1 MTPLDRLCALPFH
14 EADDATRAAILRRL
28 ADTLLYAALAAEAEG
43 ERAELLRLD
52 GPDGPLALA
61 CDSDDRLS
69 GFFGQATPYAAMPGR
84 VLARLLAGAGVA
96 LLVNPGAPSEMLIG
110 AETLDWLSRALADHP
125 DAAQGTAHLTPPDA
139 AAAALLLPALGER
152 LAEMAGLAQAA
163 TLTRAHW
170 SDGREGHLVLIE
182 GAEPRVEPLIAKAIG
197 ELAAFL
203 PPVQGGLDVSFAPLP
218 PPEGAPRIVIEAP
231 PAPPPEPKREK
242 GPPILR

>member
-14 EADDATRAAILRRL
+14 EADDAARAAILRRL
-28 ADTLLYAALAAEAEG
+28 ADTQLYAALAGDAEG
-43 ERAELLRLD
+43 DRAELLRLD
-52 GPDGPLALA
+52 GPDGSLALA

-69 GFFGQATPYAAMPGR
+69 GFFDQPTPYAAMPGR
-84 VLARLLAGAGVA
+84 VLARLLAEAGVA

-110 AETLDWLSRALADHP
+110 AETLDWLARALADHP
-125 DAAQGTAHLTPPDA
+125 NAGQDTARLSPPDA
-139 AAAALLLPALGER
+139 AVAEMLLPALGER

-163 TLTRAHW
+163 TLTRAQW

-182 GAEPRVEPLIAKAIG
+182 GAESQIEPLIAKAIG

-203 PPVQGGLDVSFAPLP
+203 PPIQGGLDVSFAALSA
-218 PPEGAPRIVIEAP
+218 PEGAPRIVIKPP
-231 PAPPPEPKREK
+231 PAPPPKPKKEK